1 MNKNTYLNV
10 LVTVI
15 LIVMAVLCFVFV
27 SALDQLRFAMEDMNR
42 SMKNIESRLAGLRVV
57 SGNQPA
63 AANGTGADVANRQK
77 CKLFFHAITSFRFCH
92 ASSRQTFANC
102 RPPMRSSSS
111 TFSQSDA
118 VVSFCSSFAIS
129 SFAKARTP

>member
-57 SGNQPA
+57 S
-63 AANGTGADVANRQK
+63 
-77 CKLFFHAITSFRFCH
+77 AISPRRRTAQAPMSQTVSTTIRMRIRGD
-92 ASSRQTFANC
+92 ASSR
-102 RPPMRSSSS
+102 RSARMS
-111 TFSQSDA
+111 
-118 VVSFCSSFAIS
+118 AI
-129 SFAKARTP
+129 

>member
-42 SMKNIESRLAGLRVV
+42 SMKNIESRLAACRIRQSARGGERHRRRCRKPSVLRSECG
-57 SGNQPA
+57 SG
-63 AANGTGADVANRQK
+63 GTPHHGVRRGCRQYEY
-77 CKLFFHAITSFRFCH
+77 
-92 ASSRQTFANC
+92 
-102 RPPMRSSSS
+102 
-111 TFSQSDA
+111 
-118 VVSFCSSFAIS
+118 
-129 SFAKARTP
+129 ARHQ

>member
-42 SMKNIESRLAGLRVV
+42 SM
-57 SGNQPA
+57 
-63 AANGTGADVANRQK
+63 
-77 CKLFFHAITSFRFCH
+77 
-92 ASSRQTFANC
+92 
-102 RPPMRSSSS
+102 
-111 TFSQSDA
+111 
-118 VVSFCSSFAIS
+118 
-129 SFAKARTP
+129 